1 MNDKL
6 TEAGK
11 AVSDRWAQAEDNPK
25 FLVYRVTPAGS
36 VPHHIRHDNVDAAVL
51 LQHLEAGCTVEVV
64 AMTAKEYHEIPGT
77 IEAQEFF
84 GKR

>member
-1 MNDKL
+1 MDKL
-6 TEAGK
+6 KEAGK
-11 AVSDRWAQAEDNPK
+11 AVADRWEQPEVDPK
-25 FLVYRVTPAGS
+25 FLVYRVTPAGGE
-36 VPHHIRHDNVDAAVL
+36 PHHVRHDNVDAAVL